1 MRTFDKSTAATYL
14 VRDIEVARWEQYSV
28 SDAMPF
34 DNMWYTVPPGSSGPA
49 DRHPERELSVVVSG
63 TASVEAG
70 GRGVVVQQGS
80 AFLFES
86 METHVVHN
94 RSADRPLVIFSCF
107 WMPRDG
113 IQVAGFSQEAI
124 GA

>member
-1 MRTFDKSTAATYL
+1 M
-14 VRDIEVARWEQYSV
+14 ARWEQYSL
-28 SDAMPF
+28 DELLPF
-34 DNMWYTVPPGSSGPA
+34 DNMWYTVPPGSSGSA

-63 TASVEAG
+63 SASVEAG
-70 GRGVVVQQGS
+70 GRRVVVQQGS

-94 RSADRPLVIFSCF
+94 PSADRALVIFSTYWIPSEGVF
-107 WMPRDG
+107 APRFD
-113 IQVAGFSQEAI
+113 QDTI